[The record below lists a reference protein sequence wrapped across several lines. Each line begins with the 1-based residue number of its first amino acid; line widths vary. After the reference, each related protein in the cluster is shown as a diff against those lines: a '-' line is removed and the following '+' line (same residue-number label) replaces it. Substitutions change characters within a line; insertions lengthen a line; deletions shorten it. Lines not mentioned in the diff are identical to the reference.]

1 MLNYTNAAFVARML
15 KTPEGKCFSCGCPTE
30 RDSEPGSGGGYD
42 STCSRCFWLFQDGKK
57 IGHSHMFG
65 DNHGYVR
72 EDGQRYAWATTVDLR
87 PAFVSGEHVGWF
99 CAGGHGSEPCE
110 WNLTNAEAAG
120 YFDAWAADYRKTIYT
135 R

>member
-1 MLNYTNAAFVARML
+1 MLNYTNAQFNRRML
-15 KTPEGKCFSCGCPTE
+15 AVPDGKCVTCGGTPEWDAES
-30 RDSEPGSGGGYD
+30 RGYT
-42 STCSRCFWLFQDGKK
+42 STCLPCFGLFHEGKK

-72 EDGQRYAWATTVDLR
+72 ADGQRYAWATTVDLR
-87 PAFVSGEHVGWF
+87 PAFVNGEHVGWF

-110 WNLTNAEAAG
+110 WNLTNAEAVG
-120 YFDAWAADYRKTIYT
+120 YFEAWAANYRKTIYV